1 MSKGPWHD
9 GRRAWTR
16 LDGWRQ
22 SAPSDSDGDS
32 ALEALTDVGLIRR
45 LLDQAELVAVR
56 TARRHGMSWTEIATR
71 LGVTRQSAWER
82 WRDLDETPQ
91 PQEAAIDGAAGEI
104 VAEARERRRA
114 ADVRVP
120 NVVGANI
127 EDAHRML
134 AAVGLV
140 AVGSEPDGPP
150 LMEMT
155 GTVTDQSPESDACVT
170 AGTAVT
176 LWIRRRGGGA
186 GVREPRRPTPR
197 TGTGREMR
205 LDPLDDAVGS

>member
-1 MSKGPWHD
+1 LTGWHH
-9 GRRAWTR
+9 A
-16 LDGWRQ
+16 
-22 SAPSDSDGDS
+22 APADSDGDS
-32 ALEALTDVGLIRR
+32 ALDALADVGLVRR

-56 TARRHGMSWTEIATR
+56 TARRHGMSWAEIATR

-82 WRDLDETPQ
+82 WRDLDEDPAPLTAAT
-91 PQEAAIDGAAGEI
+91 EAAADDL

-120 NVVGANI
+120 NVVGSSV
-127 EDAHRML
+127 EDAHRTL

-140 AVGSEPDGPP
+140 AVGAEPDGPP
-150 LMEMT
+150 LMELT
-155 GTVTDQSPESDACVT
+155 GTVTDQSPESGACVA
-170 AGTAVT
+170 AGAAVT

-197 TGTGREMR
+197 TGTGREMHY
-205 LDPLDDAVGS
+205 DPVDDAVGS